1 MSKRQKRELY
11 RIIAAAVLALLGAVL
26 PVSELWKF
34 VIFTAAYLAA
44 GYDVLIGAVRK
55 IINGQ
60 LFDEKFLMSIAT
72 LGAFAL
78 REYPEAAGVMIF
90 YQIGEFFQSLAVG
103 KSRKSISALMD
114 IRPDTATVIRNGEEF
129 TVSPEEITPGERL
142 IVRPGEK
149 IPLDGTVISGHTTI
163 NASALTG
170 ESLPIDLKV
179 GDRAVSG
186 SVNQSGV
193 IEIQAESGYYE
204 STAAKILELV
214 ENAAEKKAKVE
225 SFISRFARW
234 YTPVV
239 VFSALFLAF
248 LPPLL
253 FSQPWETWIERALIF
268 LMVSCPCALVVS
280 IPLSFF
286 AGMGGASKQG
296 ILIKGA
302 SAIESLSKVD
312 SFIFDKTGTL
322 TEGSFAVEAIHSDKL
337 TEAELLDIA
346 AAAESFS
353 NHPIAESIVAAHG
366 GHIDKDRVADAQEL
380 AGLGVKAVI
389 DGELFYVG
397 NSGLMDKAGAKWHDC
412 HLNGSIIHISKGSEY
427 LGHIVVNDKLK
438 ANSRKAIDGLKALKI
453 KNIFMLSGDKKEIA
467 VNVAGKLGIDNVR
480 YELMPDEKLSKLQEL
495 IDGGNICA
503 FVGDGIND
511 APALMRSNVGIAMG
525 VMGSDAA
532 IESSDI
538 VLMDDDP
545 LKLPAALKIC
555 RRTMTIAKENLVFAL
570 GVKMLILI
578 LGALGIANMWIAIF
592 GDVGVMLLAV
602 LNAMRAMIKVK

>member
-1 MSKRQKRELY
+1 MSRGQRKKLY
-11 RIIAAAVLALLGAVL
+11 RIIAAAVLALAGAVI
-26 PVSELWKF
+26 PAGELWKF
-34 VIFTAAYLAA
+34 LIFTASYIVA
-44 GYDVLIGAVRK
+44 GYDVLTGAVRK

-60 LFDEKFLMSIAT
+60 LLDEKFLMSIAT

-78 REYPEAAGVMIF
+78 KEYPEAAGVMLF
-90 YQIGEFFQSLAVG
+90 YQIGEFFQALAVG
-103 KSRKSISALMD
+103 KSRKSIAALMD
-114 IRPDTATVIRNGEEF
+114 IRPDTATVIRDGKEII
-129 TVSPEEITPGERL
+129 VDPEEVLPGETL

-170 ESLPIDLKV
+170 ESLPVDLKV

-186 SVNQSGV
+186 SVNQTGV
-193 IEIQAESGYYE
+193 IEIKAESSYHE

-225 SFISRFARW
+225 SFISRFAHW
-234 YTPVV
+234 YTPLVV
-239 VFSALFLAF
+239 LGALLLAF
-248 LPPLL
+248 LPPLF
-253 FSQPWETWIERALIF
+253 FSQAWGTWIERALIF

-302 SAIESLSKVD
+302 AAIESLSKVD

-322 TEGSFAVEAIHSDKL
+322 TEGSFAVDAIHSDKL
-337 TEAELLDIA
+337 SEAELLDLA

-353 NHPIAESIVAAHG
+353 RHPIAESIVAAHG
-366 GHIDKDRVADAQEL
+366 GHIDTDRVSDAEEL
-380 AGLGVKAVI
+380 AGLGIKAYI
-389 DGELFYVG
+389 DGELYYVG

-412 HLNGSIIHISKGSEY
+412 HLKGSIIHVAKGSEY
-427 LGHIVVNDKLK
+427 LGHIVVNDKIK

-453 KNIFMLSGDKKEIA
+453 NNIFMLSGDKKEIA
-467 VNVAGKLGIDNVR
+467 LNVAEKLGIDNVH
-480 YELMPDEKLSKLQEL
+480 YELLPDEKLAKLQEL
-495 IDGGNICA
+495 MDEGRKCA

-511 APALMRSNVGIAMG
+511 APALMRSDVGIAMG

-545 LKLPAALKIC
+545 TKLPTALKIC
-555 RRTMTIAKENLVFAL
+555 RRTMMIARQNLVFAI
-570 GVKMLILI
+570 GVKTLVLL
-578 LGALGIANMWIAIF
+578 LGAMGLANMWIAIF

-602 LNAMRAMIKVK
+602 LNAMRAMLKVK

>member
-1 MSKRQKRELY
+1 MSRRQKRELY

-26 PVSELWKF
+26 PVGELWKF
-34 VIFTAAYLAA
+34 IIFTAAYLAA

-90 YQIGEFFQSLAVG
+90 YQIGEFFQGLAVG
-103 KSRKSISALMD
+103 KSRKSIAALMD
-114 IRPDTATVIRNGEEF
+114 IRPDTATVIRDGQEI
-129 TVSPEEITPGERL
+129 TVSPEEIQPGERL

-149 IPLDGTVISGHTTI
+149 IPLDGMVISGHTTV

-193 IEIQAESGYYE
+193 IEIQAESVYYE
-204 STAAKILELV
+204 STVAKILELV

-239 VFSALFLAF
+239 VVCALFLAF

-302 SAIESLSKVD
+302 ASIESLAGVD

-322 TEGSFAVEAIHSDKL
+322 TEGSFNVEAIHSDKL
-337 TEAELLDIA
+337 TEAELLDVA

-366 GHIDKDRVADAQEL
+366 GHIDKTRVSEAQEM

-389 DGELFYVG
+389 DGELFYIG
-397 NSGLMDKAGAKWHDC
+397 NSALMDKAGAKWHDC
-412 HLNGSIIHISKGSEY
+412 HLSGSIIHVAKGSEY
-427 LGHIVVNDKLK
+427 LGHIVVNDRIKG
-438 ANSRKAIDGLKALKI
+438 NSRKAIDALKELKI
-453 KNIFMLSGDKKEIA
+453 KNLFMLSGDKKEIA
-467 VNVAGKLGIDNVR
+467 LSVGEKLGIDNVQ
-480 YELMPDEKLSKLQEL
+480 YELLPDEKLDRLQEL
-495 IDGGNICA
+495 IDGGRVCA

-545 LKLPAALKIC
+545 LKLPTALKIC
-555 RRTMTIAKENLVFAL
+555 RRTMAIAKENLVFAL
-570 GVKMLILI
+570 GIKVLILI
-578 LGALGIANMWIAIF
+578 LSALGYTNMWIAIF

-602 LNAMRAMIKVK
+602 LNAMRAMMKVK

>member
-1 MSKRQKRELY
+1 MSKKQKKELC
-11 RIIAAAVLALLGAVL
+11 RIIAAAILALSGALL
-26 PVSELWKF
+26 PIHELWKF
-34 VIFTAAYLAA
+34 IILTAAYLVA
-44 GYDVLIGAVRK
+44 GFDVLFGAVRK
-55 IINGQ
+55 IFRGQ
-60 LFDEKFLMSIAT
+60 LLDEEFLMSIAT

-90 YQIGEFFQSLAVG
+90 YQIGEFFQGMAVG
-103 KSRKSISALMD
+103 KSRKSIAALMD
-114 IRPDTATVIRNGEEF
+114 IRPDTATVIRDGKEI
-129 TVSPEEITPGERL
+129 TVSPEEILPGERL

-193 IEIQAESGYYE
+193 IEIQAESVYYE

-225 SFISRFARW
+225 SFISRFAHW

-302 SAIESLSKVD
+302 ASIESLSKVD

-346 AAAESFS
+346 AAAEGFS
-353 NHPIAESIVAAHG
+353 NHPIGESIVAAHG
-366 GHIDKDRVADAQEL
+366 GHIDKTRVSDAQEL

-397 NSGLMDKAGAKWHDC
+397 NSGLMDMAGAKWRDC
-412 HLNGSIIHISKGSEY
+412 HLKGSIIHVAKGNEY
-427 LGHIVVNDKLK
+427 LGHIVVNDKVK
-438 ANSRKAIDGLKALKI
+438 ENSRKAIDGLKALKI
-453 KNIFMLSGDKKEIA
+453 KNIFMLSGDKKDIA
-467 VNVAGKLGIDNVR
+467 LNVGEKLGIDNVQ
-480 YELMPDEKLSKLQEL
+480 YELMPDEKLNKLQEL
-495 IDGGNICA
+495 IDSGKVCA

-545 LKLPAALKIC
+545 MKLPTAYKIC
-555 RRTMTIAKENLVFAL
+555 RRTMNIARQNLVFAL
-570 GVKMLILI
+570 GIKVLILI
-578 LGALGIANMWIAIF
+578 LGALGFANMWIAIF

-602 LNAMRAMIKVK
+602 LNAMRAMMKVK

>member
-1 MSKRQKRELY
+1 MSKKQKKELC
-11 RIIAAAVLALLGAVL
+11 RIIAAAVLALSGALL
-26 PVSELWKF
+26 PVRELWKF
-34 VIFTAAYLAA
+34 IIFTAAYLVA
-44 GYDVLIGAVRK
+44 GYDVLFGAVRK
-55 IINGQ
+55 IFRGQ
-60 LFDEKFLMSIAT
+60 LLDEQFLMSIAT

-90 YQIGEFFQSLAVG
+90 YQIGEFFQGMAVG
-103 KSRKSISALMD
+103 KSRKSIAALMD
-114 IRPDTATVIRNGEEF
+114 IRPDTATVIRDGKEI
-129 TVSPEEITPGERL
+129 TVSPEEILPGERL

-193 IEIQAESGYYE
+193 IEIQAENVYYE

-225 SFISRFARW
+225 SFISRFAHW

-248 LPPLL
+248 LPPLI

-302 SAIESLSKVD
+302 ASIESLSKVD

-353 NHPIAESIVAAHG
+353 NHPIGESIVAAHG
-366 GHIDKDRVADAQEL
+366 GHIDKTRVSDAQEL

-389 DGELFYVG
+389 DGDLFYVG
-397 NSGLMDKAGAKWHDC
+397 NSGLMDMAGAKWREC
-412 HLNGSIIHISKGSEY
+412 HLKGSIIHVAKDSEY
-427 LGHIVVNDKLK
+427 LGHIVVNDKVK
-438 ANSRKAIDGLKALKI
+438 ENSRKAIDGLKALKI
-453 KNIFMLSGDKKEIA
+453 KNIFMLSGDKKDIA
-467 VNVAGKLGIDNVR
+467 LNVGEKLGIDNVQ
-480 YELMPDEKLSKLQEL
+480 YELMPDEKLNKLQEL
-495 IDGGNICA
+495 IDSGKVCA

-545 LKLPAALKIC
+545 MKLPTALKIC
-555 RRTMTIAKENLVFAL
+555 RRTMNIARQNLVFAL
-570 GVKMLILI
+570 GIKVLILI
-578 LGALGIANMWIAIF
+578 LGALGFANMWIAIF

-602 LNAMRAMIKVK
+602 LNAMRAMMKVK

>member
-1 MSKRQKRELY
+1 MSRGQRKKLY
-11 RIIAAAVLALLGAVL
+11 RIIAAAVLALAGAVI
-26 PVSELWKF
+26 PAGELWKF
-34 VIFTAAYLAA
+34 LIFTASYIVA
-44 GYDVLIGAVRK
+44 GYDVLTGAVRK

-60 LFDEKFLMSIAT
+60 LLDEKFLMSIAT

-78 REYPEAAGVMIF
+78 KEYPEAAGVMLF
-90 YQIGEFFQSLAVG
+90 YQIGEFFQTLAVG
-103 KSRKSISALMD
+103 KSRKSIAALMD
-114 IRPDTATVIRNGEEF
+114 IRPDTATVIRDGKEII
-129 TVSPEEITPGERL
+129 VDPEEVLPGETL

-170 ESLPIDLKV
+170 ESLPVDLKV

-186 SVNQSGV
+186 SVNQTGV
-193 IEIQAESGYYE
+193 IEIKAESSYHE

-225 SFISRFARW
+225 SFISRFAHW
-234 YTPVV
+234 YTPLVV
-239 VFSALFLAF
+239 LGALLLAF
-248 LPPLL
+248 LPPLF
-253 FSQPWETWIERALIF
+253 FSQAWGTWIERALIF

-302 SAIESLSKVD
+302 AAIESLSKVD

-322 TEGSFAVEAIHSDKL
+322 TEGSFAVDAIHSDKL
-337 TEAELLDIA
+337 SEAELLDLA

-353 NHPIAESIVAAHG
+353 RHPIAESIVAAHG
-366 GHIDKDRVADAQEL
+366 GHIDTDRVSDAEEL
-380 AGLGVKAVI
+380 AGLGIKAYI
-389 DGELFYVG
+389 DGELYYVG

-412 HLNGSIIHISKGSEY
+412 HLKGSIIHVAKGSEY
-427 LGHIVVNDKLK
+427 LGHIVVNDKIK

-453 KNIFMLSGDKKEIA
+453 NNIFMLSGDKKEIA
-467 VNVAGKLGIDNVR
+467 LNVAEKLGIDDVH
-480 YELMPDEKLSKLQEL
+480 YELLPDEKLAKLQEL
-495 IDGGNICA
+495 MDEGRKCA

-511 APALMRSNVGIAMG
+511 APALMRSDVGIAMG

-545 LKLPAALKIC
+545 TKLPTALKIC
-555 RRTMTIAKENLVFAL
+555 RRTMMIARQNLVFAI
-570 GVKMLILI
+570 GVKTLVLL
-578 LGALGIANMWIAIF
+578 LGAMGLANMWIAIF